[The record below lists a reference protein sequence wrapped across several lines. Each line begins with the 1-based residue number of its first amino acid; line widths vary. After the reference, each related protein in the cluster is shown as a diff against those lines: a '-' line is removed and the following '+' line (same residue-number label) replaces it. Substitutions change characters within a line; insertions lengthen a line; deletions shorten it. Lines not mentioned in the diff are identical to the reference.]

1 MKKIRNSIRSWVL
14 AFLTPFPFIGLFYL
28 PRFLRDLFNFS
39 RKDKSLRINL
49 IDLQPCLVDW
59 TAYTPFD
66 PHYFYQGAWLARKV
80 SAQKPSHHTDISS
93 SVLTI
98 SVLSGFVETTFVD
111 YRPLKSNL
119 SGLKSIAGDILALAF
134 DDKSIDSLSCL
145 HVIEHIGLG
154 RYGDPLDPNGSIKA
168 ALELQRVVA
177 DDGSLYLSVPVGR
190 ERICFNAHRVFYP
203 ETIISMFS
211 ELELIDFSYVDD
223 SGQLH
228 SETSFNEASDL
239 DYGCGMFHFRKLQLI

>member
-1 MKKIRNSIRSWVL
+1 MKKLRNSIRSWIL
-14 AFLTPFPFIGLFYL
+14 AFITPFPFIGLFYL

-39 RKDKSLRINL
+39 SKDNSSRVDF

-59 TAYTPFD
+59 TAHTPFD

-80 SAQKPSHHTDISS
+80 STQKPSHHTDISS

-119 SGLKSIAGDILALAF
+119 SGLRSISGDILALAF

-177 DDGSLYLSVPVGR
+177 DGGSLYLSVPVGR
-190 ERICFNAHRVFYP
+190 ERICFNAHRVFSP
-203 ETIISMFS
+203 CTVIDMFS
-211 ELELIDFSYVDD
+211 EMTLVDFSFVDD
-223 SGQLH
+223 EGDYQERQSLKI
-228 SETSFNEASDL
+228 SENVEYA
-239 DYGCGMFHFRKLQLI
+239 CGLYHFKK

>member
-1 MKKIRNSIRSWVL
+1 MKYLRNSIRSWIL
-14 AFLTPFPFIGLFYL
+14 AFTTPFPFIGLFYL
-28 PRFLRDLFNFS
+28 PRFLRDLFDFS
-39 RKDKSLRINL
+39 KKDKSSKINL
-49 IDLQPCLVDW
+49 IDLQPCLGDW
-59 TAYTPFD
+59 TSHTPFD

-119 SGLKSIAGDILALAF
+119 SGLKSIDGDILALAF
-134 DDKSIDSLSCL
+134 DDKSINSLSCL

-177 DDGSLYLSVPVGR
+177 DEGSLFLSVPVGR
-190 ERICFNAHRVFYP
+190 ERICFNAHRIFSP

-211 ELELIDFSYVDD
+211 QLELIDFSYVDD

-228 SETSFNEASDL
+228 SETSLNDAADL